1 MAFTEQPFGSLDSG
15 GGFTPGA
22 RSLRSS
28 WANSLYI
35 PPDQHVNY
43 ELTISPGVVANYS
56 VTVPTNVAAA
66 QTLPNVIQF
75 ANVSVTGQFGGSGT
89 GFKMVYID
97 ANGDPRADD
106 IATPIPSFP
115 NGAVPVAVVVMDQP
129 VNRIQKVIDYRP
141 SYLTSVP
148 DLGSGMK
155 ESIADPTR
163 RVYFQQNFQVPRTFS
178 LSSLIPADV
187 ATPCSGFPLGGGA
200 VVIGGN
206 TITTPTRY
214 FSSTRKVANPDP
226 IYQFVG
232 SLGIGITQAYV
243 DPASGQLAT
252 RGVQV
257 SGVFPPNC
265 LPIFEATVDG
275 ANRVIGLQDMRPSYL
290 S

>member
-15 GGFTPGA
+15 SGFTPGA

-28 WANSLYI
+28 WTNSLYL

-43 ELTISPGVVANYS
+43 ELTISPGVIANYS

-89 GFKMVYID
+89 GFKKVYID
-97 ANGDPRADD
+97 ANGNPHADD
-106 IATPIPSFP
+106 ISTPIPSFP
-115 NGAVPVAVVVMDQP
+115 NGAIPVAVVVMDQP
-129 VNRIQKVIDYRP
+129 CNRIQQVIDYRP

-148 DLGSGMK
+148 SLGSMT

-163 RVYFQQNFQVPRTFS
+163 RVCFQQNFQVPRTFS

-232 SLGIGITQAYV
+232 SLGIGLTQCFV
-243 DPASGQLAT
+243 DASSGQLAT
-252 RGVQV
+252 RGTQT
-257 SGVFPPNC
+257 SGVFPSNS
-265 LPIFEATVDG
+265 LPIFEATVDS
-275 ANRVIGLQDMRPSYL
+275 ANRIIGLQDFRPSYI
-290 S
+290 

>member
-1 MAFTEQPFGSLDSG
+1 MAFSEQAFGSLDSG

-43 ELTISPGVVANYS
+43 ELTISPGVIANYS

-97 ANGDPRADD
+97 ANGNPHADD
-106 IATPIPSFP
+106 ISTPIPTFP
-115 NGAVPVAVVVMDQP
+115 NGATPVAVVVMDKP
-129 VNRIQKVIDYRP
+129 VNRIQQVIDYRP
-141 SYLTSVP
+141 SNLTSVP
-148 DLGSGMK
+148 DLGAGMK
-155 ESIADPTR
+155 ESIPDPTR
-163 RVYFQQNFQVPRTFS
+163 RVYFQNNYAVPRTYS
-178 LSSLIPADV
+178 LSALIPADV
-187 ATPCSGFPLGGGA
+187 ALPCSGFPLGGGS

-232 SLGIGITQAYV
+232 ALGIGITQCYV
-243 DPASGQLAT
+243 DPTSGQLAT
-252 RGVQV
+252 RGTQT
-257 SGVFPPNC
+257 SGVFPANS

-275 ANRVIGLQDMRPSYL
+275 ANRIIGLQDFRPSYI
-290 S
+290 